1 MANYLQV
8 HFTPG
13 EKQALSEAANNLGI
27 TMKDF
32 VKTAIGDYL
41 NKSKSG
47 EFERYANAER
57 TLTTEDVA
65 KILSVEPQ
73 TVRRLAIKGKI
84 PKPISPTAKI
94 RRWSSKSISDY
105 LNQVKQPTET
115 KTNES

>member
-13 EKQALSEAANNLGI
+13 EKQALSEAANNLGM
-27 TMKDF
+27 TMKDL

-47 EFERYANAER
+47 DFERYVKSER

-65 KILSVEPQ
+65 AILSVSPQ
-73 TVRRLAIKGKI
+73 TVCRLVKKGNI
-84 PKPISPTAKI
+84 PKPISLTAKI